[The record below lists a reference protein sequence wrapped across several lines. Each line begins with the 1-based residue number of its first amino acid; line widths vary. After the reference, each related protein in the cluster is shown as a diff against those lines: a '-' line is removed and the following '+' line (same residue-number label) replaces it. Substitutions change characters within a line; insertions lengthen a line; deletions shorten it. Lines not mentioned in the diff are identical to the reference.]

1 MRLGENGAGGYK
13 DGLVSAETQAFSK
26 ALRGSDSGCHAA
38 WGVLFARG
46 LQSGGSAVLQRLGGS
61 PRLCF
66 APQVRSLLRVYAG
79 LFARRLP
86 PNGVEVLSF
95 TAKKQ
100 SRRAGDVN
108 PPVRVR
114 ARAAS
119 AAAGAQKG
127 RYRPIEIDRSPGMIG
142 PRRLNGNLGLQGI

>member
-1 MRLGENGAGGYK
+1 MPCS
-13 DGLVSAETQAFSK
+13 LV
-26 ALRGSDSGCHAA
+26 
-38 WGVLFARG
+38 VLFARG
-46 LQSGGSAVLQRLGGS
+46 PQSGGSAVLQRLGGS

-66 APQVRSLLRVYAG
+66 APQVRSLPRAFAG

-86 PNGVEVLSF
+86 PNGVEVLSI
-95 TAKKQ
+95 TAKK
-100 SRRAGDVN
+100 RPGRAGDVN
-108 PPVRVR
+108 PPVTVR

-142 PRRLNGNLGLQGI
+142 PRRLNGNQGVEGI